1 MRLPSYVNLL
11 TTVLFIFI
19 LSLLSGCRQN
29 QNPAGRPVLQEQII
43 GLWKFDSYREVT
55 TLNGV
60 VNNDETQPV
69 SGTMEFRRNGKV
81 ISVDEAGN
89 TEEGSWLL
97 VDGGKR
103 VKIIFSDLASA
114 GIQLSS
120 FLSGETFE
128 LKEINPENL
137 ALCNLSSLSAGGQS
151 VKYELTFNLA
161 K

>member
-1 MRLPSYVNLL
+1 MQLSSYVNLL
-11 TTVLFIFI
+11 TAAFVILFAFT
-19 LSLLSGCRQN
+19 GCKQN
-29 QNPAGRPVLQEQII
+29 RIGQPALQEQII

-55 TLNGV
+55 TLNGI

-69 SGTMEFRRNGKV
+69 SGTVEFKKNGKV

-89 TEEGSWLL
+89 TEEGTWFL

-103 VKIIFSDLASA
+103 VRIIFSDLAAA
-114 GIQLSS
+114 GVQLSS

-128 LKEINPENL
+128 LKEVNPENL
-137 ALCNLSSLSAGGQS
+137 ALSNLSSLSSAGES